1 LVLDH
6 ARDYVRSVLRGCIVV
21 IDPNWLLWS
30 RALLDYTKAATAW
43 LLTRVRRAGMTDK
56 SRHGP
61 YMIARK
67 IGYSITGLIF
77 ALTVGPV
84 FVIGVY
90 TILTTFWSF

>member
-6 ARDYVRSVLRGCIVV
+6 ARDYVRGVRRGCIVV

-30 RALLDYTKAATAW
+30 RALLDYTRAATAW
-43 LLTRVRRAGMTDK
+43 LQTRVRRAGMTDK
-56 SRHGP
+56 SRQRPHA
-61 YMIARK
+61 IARK
-67 IGYSITGLIF
+67 IGYSITGLAF

-90 TILTTFWSF
+90 TILTSLVSL

>member
-6 ARDYVRSVLRGCIVV
+6 ARDYVRGVLRGCIVV
-21 IDPNWLLWS
+21 IDTTWLLWS
-30 RALLDYTKAATAW
+30 RALLDYTKTVTAW
-43 LLTRVRRAGMTDK
+43 FLTRVRRAVKTNK
-56 SRHGP
+56 SGHGP

-67 IGYSITGLIF
+67 IGYSISGLIF